1 MEKVLNQAE
10 QLAEAILESE
20 EYIKMRIAEQA
31 TMRDEAAAALLAEY
45 SQRRSAVETLLTSND
60 LDHSALAE
68 AGERLETVEKAID
81 DNPMIQTMR
90 EANTA
95 FSDMMQQINK
105 IIKYVVTGEME
116 EAQGGCSGSCGSCGG
131 CGGH

>member
-31 TMRDEAAAALLAEY
+31 AMHDETAANLIAQY
-45 SQRRSAVETLLTSND
+45 SQRRSAVETLLASND
-60 LDHSALAE
+60 LDHSALTA
-68 AGERLETVEKAID
+68 AGESLEAVEKEID
-81 DNPMIQTMR
+81 ENALIKARRATNADF
-90 EANTA
+90 AG
-95 FSDMMQQINK
+95 MMQQVNK

-116 EAQGGCSGSCGSCGG
+116 EADGCSGSCASCGG
-131 CGGH
+131 GCHH

>member
-20 EYIKMRIAEQA
+20 EYIKMRIAETA
-31 TMRDEAAAALLAEY
+31 AMRNEEAAGLIAAYA
-45 SQRRSAVETLLTSND
+45 QRRSAVEALLTSED
-60 LDHSALAE
+60 IDRSALDE
-68 AGERLETVEKAID
+68 ASENLEATEKAID
-81 DNPMIQTMR
+81 ENQLIKAMR

-95 FSDMMQQINK
+95 FGDMMKQVNR

-116 EAQGGCSGSCGSCGG
+116 QAQEGCSGSCSSCAG
-131 CGGH
+131 CGH